1 MHLSGDDNYSIFGFR
16 PYDGSNQAWIFQQ
29 RDGDQNGWFIKS
41 SRSGKY
47 LGIEGKPQNGALVV
61 VVSEPFKWDVKDSN
75 VNGAKGVRILV
86 YGTNFSLDLDYGKS
100 ANHTKIILWGSG
112 GNVNQIW
119 ALTERVSIKDQHTYS
134 LENRQRGPKDQGTD
148 PKILPVTTA
157 VREAFIT
164 GDLSRAE
171 ELLTQEIEADAT
183 NHISYANCSL
193 IMARKLDWDRA
204 LQNAAK
210 SLSIKPSLIGY
221 ITKGMAFCGKQNV
234 RDAGAAFDFAFTF
247 ANGDSETTLLLF
259 LIKAIALF
267 NANEHEAAMM
277 RVKELAAGPSVDQ
290 VACLVVEAYLQ
301 VQLGTIAFDNK
312 FYNEAVEIFTAA
324 AKASKSFANLPIHTM
339 YEGFTMLF
347 GWDLKSLWQSA
358 NRHLCTVLLR
368 TGKYAE
374 GLELYLSM
382 MEVSDEATKA
392 STRAWFA
399 AFK

>member
-1 MHLSGDDNYSIFGFR
+1 
-16 PYDGSNQAWIFQQ
+16 
-29 RDGDQNGWFIKS
+29 
-41 SRSGKY
+41 
-47 LGIEGKPQNGALVV
+47 
-61 VVSEPFKWDVKDSN
+61 
-75 VNGAKGVRILV
+75 
-86 YGTNFSLDLDYGKS
+86 
-100 ANHTKIILWGSG
+100 
-112 GNVNQIW
+112 
-119 ALTERVSIKDQHTYS
+119 
-134 LENRQRGPKDQGTD
+134 
-148 PKILPVTTA
+148 
-157 VREAFIT
+157 
-164 GDLSRAE
+164 
-171 ELLTQEIEADAT
+171 
-183 NHISYANCSL
+183 
-193 IMARKLDWDRA
+193 MARKLEWDRA

-234 RDAGAAFDFAFTF
+234 HDAGAAFDFAFTF
-247 ANGDSETTLLLF
+247 ANGDSKTTLLLF

-301 VQLGTIAFDNK
+301 VQLGTIAFNNK
-312 FYNEAVEIFTAA
+312 FYNEAVEIFIAA
-324 AKASKSFANLPIHTM
+324 AKASKFFANLPIHTM
-339 YEGFTMLF
+339 YEEFTMLF

-399 AFK
+399 AFR